1 LSLLNPKLKI
11 QNKLSFRTSADSDKT
26 DYSLKG
32 IIYHGQYHF
41 TSRLIDNAGGI
52 WYHDGMTSGRECVYE
67 GKWKDIQDIYQASG
81 ERHQSSFIFPPR
93 CIAKKATE
101 YSTVNTVPSELF
113 IVTDSIRR
121 VLVTSMVPLAS
132 TN

>member
-1 LSLLNPKLKI
+1 MKASGKI
-11 QNKLSFRTSADSDKT
+11 SRT
-26 DYSLKG
+26 YL
-32 IIYHGQYHF
+32 
-41 TSRLIDNAGGI
+41 RL
-52 WYHDGMTSGRECVYE
+52 V
-67 GKWKDIQDIYQASG
+67 G

-121 VLVTSMVPLAS
+121 VLVTSMVPLS
-132 TN
+132 